1 MNYDSHVTRA
11 LYREKVG
18 DQKTVVYKLMC
29 EKAKIW
35 ANILNKSV
43 LHKASSKTTLSDL
56 HKFVLF
62 HLMENLSFDLS
73 HTIYI
78 NILRNLNSLGGL
90 DNIYYATLINK
101 ILWDQGVYNVFNKM
115 DEESKHILIVR
126 GLVFAKK
133 NISKTNLKGY
143 EGFHRTK

>member
-1 MNYDSHVTRA
+1 MLKKLVIR
-11 LYREKVG
+11 KPF
-18 DQKTVVYKLMC
+18 VYNLMC
-29 EKAKIW
+29 EKSKIW
-35 ANILNKSV
+35 SNILNKSV
-43 LHKASSKTTLSDL
+43 LHKACSKTTLSNL
-56 HKFVLF
+56 QKFLLF
-62 HLMENLSFDLS
+62 HLMRNRPFDLP